1 VPVLGIISCH
11 PPIIIPEI
19 GGNETKKVQKTIDAL
34 KLAASEVEKFNPEVT
49 LIMSTSCSGFEWG
62 KGSSPGY
69 R

>member
-34 KLAASEVEKFNPEVT
+34 KLAASEVEKFNPE
-49 LIMSTSCSGFEWG
+49 
-62 KGSSPGY
+62 
-69 R
+69 

>member
-49 LIMSTSCSGFEWG
+49 LIMS
-62 KGSSPGY
+62 PH